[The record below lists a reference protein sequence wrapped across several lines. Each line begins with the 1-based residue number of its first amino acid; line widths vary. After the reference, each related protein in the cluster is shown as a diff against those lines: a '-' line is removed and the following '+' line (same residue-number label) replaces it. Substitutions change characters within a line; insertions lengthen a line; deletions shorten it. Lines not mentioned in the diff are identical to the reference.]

1 MNSKRTFI
9 VLSIGVV
16 VGVFALFG
24 ATYEAQSLIASQAN
38 KLRGQRLQIQTLD
51 AEATALTSAKHDIKK
66 YQGLSDIA
74 KSIVPQD
81 KDQALTVREI
91 VSIAAKQGISIGS
104 VTFPSSSLGG
114 GIGSATPNPNQSQL
128 LPVVGIP
135 GVYYLQITVQSNGSQ
150 TVPYNKFISFL
161 DALEHNRRTAL
172 VSSIALTPDSK
183 NNNNVGFNLT
193 LDEYIKP

>member
-1 MNSKRTFI
+1 MTSKRTFI
-9 VLSIGVV
+9 LLSVGLVIGVV
-16 VGVFALFG
+16 ALFG
-24 ATYEAQSLIASQAN
+24 ATYEAQGLIVTQAN

-51 AEATALTSAKHDIKK
+51 AEATALLNAKRDIKK

-74 KSIVPQD
+74 QSIVPQD

-91 VSIAAKQGISIGS
+91 VAIAAKQGISIGS
-104 VTFPSSSLGG
+104 VTFPASSLGG
-114 GIGSATPNPNQSQL
+114 GIGTVTTNPNQSQL
-128 LPVVGIP
+128 LPVVGLP
-135 GVYYLQITVQSNGSQ
+135 GVFYLQITVQSNGSQ
-150 TVPYNKFISFL
+150 TVPYNKFIGFL

-183 NNNNVGFNLT
+183 NSNNVGFNLT

>member
-1 MNSKRTFI
+1 MTSKRMFFI
-9 VLSIGVV
+9 LSFGLL
-16 VGVFALFG
+16 VGIVGLFG
-24 ATYEAQSLIASQAN
+24 ATYEAQNLIAAQAN
-38 KLRGQRLQIQTLD
+38 KLRDQRLQIQTLD
-51 AEATALTSAKHDIKK
+51 AEATALNSAKRDIKK
-66 YQGLSDIA
+66 YQRLSDIA
-74 KSIVPQD
+74 RSIVPQD
-81 KDQALTVREI
+81 KDQAQTVREI
-91 VSIAAKQGISIGS
+91 VSIAGKQGISIGS

-114 GIGSATPNPNQSQL
+114 GIGGATTNPNQSQL
-128 LPVVGIP
+128 LPVTGIP

-150 TVPYNKFISFL
+150 TVPYAKFISFL

>member
-1 MNSKRTFI
+1 MSSKRTFI
-9 VLSIGVV
+9 LLLAGLA
-16 VGVFALFG
+16 VGLVALFA
-24 ATYEAQSLIASQAN
+24 ATYEAQGLIASQAN
-38 KLRGQRLQIQTLD
+38 KLRDQRLQIQTLD
-51 AEATALTSAKHDIKK
+51 AEATALTSAKRDIKK
-66 YQGLSDIA
+66 YQDLADIA

-91 VSIAAKQGISIGS
+91 VSIAAKQGIAIGS

-114 GIGSATPNPNQSQL
+114 GVGGTTTNPNQSQL
-128 LPVVGIP
+128 LPVAGIP

-183 NNNNVGFNLT
+183 NSNNVGFNLT